1 MKCVVIVSFIKN
13 RPRERAVLLSEMYFY
28 TTKEPSTESDL
39 DFFDFVVFA
48 RLMPVLKIL
57 KKLLLVNESRNFDLF
72 DISPFYL

>member
-1 MKCVVIVSFIKN
+1 
-13 RPRERAVLLSEMYFY
+13 MYFY
-28 TTKEPSTESDL
+28 TTKEPSMEIDL

-48 RLMPVLKIL
+48 RFIPVLKIL